1 MATKPISEASK
12 ITLDDVRK
20 ASPVEDPEEVRM
32 MDFLERSNSTG
43 RSERFFDA
51 ATSIPSEIASQAST
65 PTDQAE
71 NTQSKYNTMSKSSK
85 QHSDERNVESALF
98 TVTNS
103 INKLHYQM
111 SDFADTAPVGD
122 TKSKP
127 DTMVIPGKIFE
138 GNEGV
143 PQSEA
148 DRFAANA
155 GQIYNQYKSEK
166 GLFPKKKTKKKSR
179 KAQDPRSDIERQG
192 SAALKQSAHYAKKMK
207 LASLGSL
214 QEFKSVVVARRRQVF
229 SYVKNMLFFVI
240 IPSTL
245 LAAV

>member
-1 MATKPISEASK
+1 MSEASK

-20 ASPVEDPEEVRM
+20 ASPVEDPEEVRI

-43 RSERFFDA
+43 KSERFFDA

-65 PTDQAE
+65 TTDQAE
-71 NTQSKYNTMSKSSK
+71 NTQSKYAQNMSKSSK

-103 INKLHYQM
+103 INELHYQM
-111 SDFADTAPVGD
+111 SDFADIAPVGD

-138 GNEGV
+138 GNEGI

-166 GLFPKKKTKKKSR
+166 ELFPKKKATKKSR
-179 KAQDPRSDIERQG
+179 KAQDP
-192 SAALKQSAHYAKKMK
+192 
-207 LASLGSL
+207 
-214 QEFKSVVVARRRQVF
+214 
-229 SYVKNMLFFVI
+229 
-240 IPSTL
+240 
-245 LAAV
+245 